1 MFLYNVLYTFMECK
15 LCVMHTTANSKCQYV
30 VPVKITS
37 LIRTYILVSALTGIN
52 ILNIIDDLELPLVE
66 YLSLQKKKKRY
77 LN

>member
-1 MFLYNVLYTFMECK
+1 
-15 LCVMHTTANSKCQYV
+15 MHTTANSKCQYV